1 MQIGQIRFLEKGEE
15 PLLPTWTKLL
25 PEGWRSRYTEKYR
38 PFRLEQTE
46 NGIMGILQ
54 VQREGSVSAPWR
66 KNALAL
72 LAELE
77 RAGTAIIVPPA
88 EGEFPRERLPFA
100 EGRKLTALFA
110 FDGATEA
117 LRRQGKNP
125 EEGLYLLA
133 GGDPTLW
140 RTVLSAMGN
149 EVNRLAIFTQEPKAA
164 EEIAAELY
172 QERGLV
178 AEVFSSPKNPV
189 LGEAD
194 AILSCGMEQ
203 RSLEHSLKKG
213 AFWLDLA
220 GNRPMLRRLRELR
233 PDLAAAEGFFF
244 CVPHEEQQKEGRW
257 AEAEAFLQCET
268 FRESWKS
275 PQGQREAAALRECG
289 FAVSGFSVF
298 GKRVKISR
306 SEIVEKALI
315 L

>member
-15 PLLPTWTKLL
+15 PLLPSWTKLL
-25 PEGWRSRYTEKYR
+25 PKGWRSRYTETYR

-46 NGIMGILQ
+46 EGITGILQ
-54 VQREGSVSAPWR
+54 TQREGGLSAPWR
-66 KNALAL
+66 KGALAL

-77 RAGTAIIVPPA
+77 RAGAAVIVPPA

-100 EGRKLTALFA
+100 EGRRLAALFA
-110 FDGATEA
+110 FDGAVEA
-117 LRRQGKNP
+117 LRRQGKEP

-140 RTVLSAMGN
+140 QTVLSAMGN
-149 EVNRLAIFTQEPKAA
+149 EVNRLAIFTQEPEGA
-164 EEIAAELY
+164 EEIAAALY

-189 LGEAD
+189 LSEAD

-244 CVPHEEQQKEGRW
+244 HVPGGTQQKEGRQ
-257 AEAEAFLQCET
+257 AEAEAFLRCEA
-268 FRESWKS
+268 FRESWAL
-275 PQGQREAAALRECG
+275 PQGEREAAALREQG
-289 FAVSGFSVF
+289 FVVSGFSAF
-298 GKRVKISR
+298 GRRVKIRR
-306 SEIVEKALI
+306 S
-315 L
+315 

>member
-1 MQIGQIRFLEKGEE
+1 MQIGKIRFLEKGEE

-25 PEGWRSRYTEKYR
+25 TKGWRSQYTEKYR
-38 PFRLEQTE
+38 PFRLELTE
-46 NGIMGILQ
+46 EGVTGILQ
-54 VQREGSVSAPWR
+54 MQREEGLSALWR
-66 KNALAL
+66 KGALAL

-77 RAGTAIIVPPA
+77 RAGAAVIVPPA

-100 EGRKLTALFA
+100 EGRKLAALFA
-110 FDGATEA
+110 FDGAAEA
-117 LRRQGKNP
+117 LRRQGKHP

-149 EVNRLAIFTQEPKAA
+149 EVNHLAIFTQELKAA

-233 PDLAAAEGFFF
+233 PDIAAAEGFFF
-244 CVPHEEQQKEGRW
+244 RVPDEMQQKEGRQ
-257 AEAEAFLQCET
+257 AEAEAFLRCEA
-268 FRESWKS
+268 FRESWAL
-275 PQGQREAAALRECG
+275 PQGEREAAALRELG
-289 FAVSGFSVF
+289 FAVSGFSAF
-298 GKRVKISR
+298 GKRVKIYR
-306 SEIVEKALI
+306 S
-315 L
+315 